1 MSDLNEV
8 NSHLTSCS
16 SKIMITEEETANGL
30 LSCILQIRF
39 YSAGCHLQRTGDTM
53 APSFLS
59 WAKALST
66 SLRSRPESL
75 AEFLKLEGCLACT
88 GGSGLVT
95 ICGLGEDFAH
105 ADQARH
111 RPVRDCHLSGYHII
125 SAVSEA

>member
-8 NSHLTSCS
+8 NSHLANSS

-66 SLRSRPESL
+66 SLRSSPERVANIPVFYRDVPEGTVTFDVGGIEVFRL
-75 AEFLKLEGCLACT
+75 A
-88 GGSGLVT
+88 S
-95 ICGLGEDFAH
+95 
-105 ADQARH
+105 
-111 RPVRDCHLSGYHII
+111 P
-125 SAVSEA
+125 

>member
-66 SLRSRPESL
+66 SLRSSPERVATIPVLCRDVPERTVTFNVIGIEVFGL
-75 AEFLKLEGCLACT
+75 A
-88 GGSGLVT
+88 S
-95 ICGLGEDFAH
+95 
-105 ADQARH
+105 
-111 RPVRDCHLSGYHII
+111 P
-125 SAVSEA
+125 